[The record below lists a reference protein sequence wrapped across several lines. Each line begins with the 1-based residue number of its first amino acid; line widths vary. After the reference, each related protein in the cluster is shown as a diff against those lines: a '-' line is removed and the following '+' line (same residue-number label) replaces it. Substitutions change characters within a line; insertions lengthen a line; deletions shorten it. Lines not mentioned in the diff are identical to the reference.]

1 MMDRMAKPPA
11 ARRGLKLWLV
21 AYVLTLVGIVAL
33 MLQMRSTALREMD
46 TPEAHAQWQEWR
58 ESKPNQDT
66 SGPVKRRPPKAGEP
80 PALMLLRDHFAVVM
94 TGAVLFGS
102 LLFGAIMLAFW
113 GAFATAPPPDTQKQR
128 R

>member
-1 MMDRMAKPPA
+1 MTDTVTKQPA
-11 ARRGLKLWLV
+11 GRRGLKLWLA

-33 MLQMRSTALREMD
+33 VLQMRSTALREMD
-46 TPEAHAQWQEWR
+46 TPEAHAQWQAWR
-58 ESKPNQDT
+58 ESKPNQDPA
-66 SGPVKRRPPKAGEP
+66 GPVKRRPPKAGEP

-113 GAFATAPPPDTQKQR
+113 GAFATPPPPDRPQSR

>member
-1 MMDRMAKPPA
+1 MQEPKPRY
-11 ARRGLKLWLV
+11 ARRGLMFWL
-21 AYVLTLVGIVAL
+21 ATYVLVLVGIVAL
-33 MLQMRSTALREMD
+33 VLQMRSTALREMD
-46 TPEAHAQWQEWR
+46 TPEAHAQWQKWR

-66 SGPVKRRPPKAGEP
+66 SGPVKRRPPKADEP

-102 LLFGAIMLAFW
+102 LLFGTIMIAFW
-113 GAFATAPPPDTQKQR
+113 GAFATAPPPDTREQR